1 MPVGTKGM
9 QLRRPQRGRTAGPAS
24 PSSLWLFAHG
34 QWPSSALRCLRREQ
48 LLWPSF
54 QRPLLTLPPSP
65 ANGLQPPRLCPP
77 LKEVTRVCDP
87 TNLSGPVTCLFSS
100 QPQTLK
106 GSPVLTRRG
115 GGGCGEHELWPRGAA
130 GGHTPFASSCLKAQG
145 LRLLLTARRP
155 SSGTAGTS
163 SQPPNASGSPPTSLN
178 APA

>member
-1 MPVGTKGM
+1 M
-9 QLRRPQRGRTAGPAS
+9 QRRRPQRGRTAGPAS

-48 LLWPSF
+48 LLRPSF
-54 QRPLLTLPPSP
+54 RRPLPTVPPSP

-77 LKEVTRVCDP
+77 LEKVTRVCDP

-106 GSPVLTRRG
+106 GSPVLTRRE

-130 GGHTPFASSCLKAQG
+130 GGHTPFASSCLKEARG
-145 LRLLLTARRP
+145 LLLLVAEPKAEMAGRP
-155 SSGTAGTS
+155 GSGTAGTS
-163 SQPPNASGSPPTSLN
+163 GQPPSASGSPPTSLN
-178 APA
+178 TPA